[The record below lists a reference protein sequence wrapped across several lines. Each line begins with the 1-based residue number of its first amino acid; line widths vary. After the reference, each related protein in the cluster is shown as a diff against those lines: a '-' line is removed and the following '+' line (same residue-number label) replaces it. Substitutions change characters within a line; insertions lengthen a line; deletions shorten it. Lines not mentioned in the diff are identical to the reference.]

1 MFSRVVMRFSPKRG
15 RYTPPRVFFVRVA
28 DKGLMVDAASST
40 SRKEKRLRIDPST
53 TLRARSLKLKGE
65 KREEAKTN
73 PSLRSLRLVS
83 AQAG

>member
-1 MFSRVVMRFSPKRG
+1 VDFNAEATEFAEKEG
-15 RYTPPRVFFVRVA
+15 TPHPRVFFVRVA